1 MPSGAVALPPVIPH
15 TWIEQAGVVYGDP
28 LRAKTLESQVAVAV
42 AWHRQRPL
50 FQGEA
55 TVTTSVAS
63 ATYVPIPLAELVDN
77 VSGHSDSANTSRWA
91 APGTSTGP
99 DWYLAIGQVPFGTT
113 DPTKSYIAA
122 LRING
127 ATTFEGSKTSG
138 VTGHN
143 ATPMVCDLLQLNSGD
158 YVELC
163 GRQDT
168 GGAVST
174 TIATKT
180 PTLGIRWVCA
190 GSGTTVATPGTPRT
204 WTAADAITADTTGGV
219 NVPLNLHIRDTIRW
233 LNYPPIARVTSQTS
247 SQTIPTGSGTWTSFQ
262 FPTSTVDNYG
272 MWSSGAN
279 TKLTCQRAGVYF
291 VHGLA
296 AVAEASGAA
305 GYRASRLLINGT
317 TVYGGMS
324 SQAATA
330 STAGT
335 QLPAFAHIRLAAG
348 DTIELQMQQN
358 DTGALTVKTGSG
370 DHARLIAVWRSL

>member
-99 DWYLAIGQVPFGTT
+99 DWYLAVGQLPFATS
-113 DPTKSYIAA
+113 DPTKSFLAA
-122 LRING
+122 LRVNG
-127 ATTFEGSKTSG
+127 STVFEGMKVAG
-138 VTGHN
+138 ATGHN
-143 ATPMVCDLLQLNSGD
+143 TTPLVCDLAQLNAND
-158 YVELC
+158 YLELC
-163 GRQDT
+163 ARQDT
-168 GGAVST
+168 AGAVST
-174 TIATKT
+174 TVSSKSA
-180 PTLGIRWVCA
+180 TLGIRWVCA
-190 GSGTTVATPGTPRT
+190 GSGTTVATVATPRT
-204 WTAADAITADTTGGV
+204 WTAADAITADSTGGAK
-219 NVPLNLHIRDTIRW
+219 VPLNLHIRDVIRW
-233 LNYPPIARVTSQTS
+233 LNYPPIARITSVGS
-247 SQTIPTGSGTWTSFQ
+247 SQTIPTGAGTWTSIQ
-262 FPTSTVDNYG
+262 FPTATVDNYT
-272 MWSSGAN
+272 MWSSGTN
-279 TKLTCQRAGVYF
+279 TKLTINRAGVYF
-291 VHGLA
+291 VYGLA

-305 GYRASRLLINGT
+305 GYRASRLLVNGT

-324 SQAATA
+324 SQVATA

-335 QLPAFAHIRLAAG
+335 QLPAFGHIRLAVN

-358 DTGALTVKTGSG
+358 DTGALTVKTGTG